1 MVHHETASPCYPCC
15 GLLRHFFRQ
24 VTSNMNCEASSA
36 VTNATASVACDSA
49 PAVLN
54 RQLASFPSKRLKI
67 IPSMSPIFRVA
78 FKLIFLCLGNAQS
91 VASRNV
97 WNGVSSELNAFH
109 RNLLTTQVALQV
121 ELDFAHNVVK
131 RPPPKKV

>member
-1 MVHHETASPCYPCC
+1 
-15 GLLRHFFRQ
+15 
-24 VTSNMNCEASSA
+24 
-36 VTNATASVACDSA
+36 
-49 PAVLN
+49 
-54 RQLASFPSKRLKI
+54 
-67 IPSMSPIFRVA
+67 MSPIFRVA

-109 RNLLTTQVALQV
+109 RNLLTTQMALQV

>member
-1 MVHHETASPCYPCC
+1 MRLQDCC
-15 GLLRHFFRQ
+15 ATFFWQ
-24 VTSNMNCEASSA
+24 VTSNMNCEASSV
-36 VTNATASVACDSA
+36 VTNATASVASGSA

-54 RQLASFPSKRLKI
+54 RQLACFPSKRLKI
-67 IPSMSPIFRVA
+67 ICIMVACDLCSLIFLVA
-78 FKLIFLCLGNAQS
+78 SKLIFSFLGNAQS

-121 ELDFAHNVVK
+121 ELYFAHNVVK
-131 RPPPKKV
+131 RPSKKRV